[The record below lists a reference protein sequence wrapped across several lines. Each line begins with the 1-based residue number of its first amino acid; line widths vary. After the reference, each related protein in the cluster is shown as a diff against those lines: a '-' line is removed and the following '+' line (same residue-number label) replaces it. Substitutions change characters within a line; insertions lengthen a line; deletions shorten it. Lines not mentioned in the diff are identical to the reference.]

1 MRFTRFLRNERVGVA
16 EMASHAASRTAAR
29 VAGREIIVVQDSSE
43 LALGGRRARDNG
55 YGPVGKGGGVRG
67 LLLHA
72 ALALDA
78 GNGALLGLVDAQVWN
93 RDKGVVTPRRSRATA
108 DKESQRWLSVVAQ
121 SGAVLS
127 SARSV
132 TVISDRE
139 SDIYEHFARRPAN
152 VELIIRASW
161 NRKIEL
167 PSGTS
172 AQLFA
177 FVDSLPEAARFSVKI
192 PAAPGRKE
200 RTAELALR
208 FSPVT
213 LCRPHPSPAP
223 DLPATIRLTMVDV
236 RELPSKYNG
245 EPIHWRLLT
254 THVVRS
260 AKQARRIVDLYRRR
274 WTIEEFFR
282 TLKSAGFDIEEADI
296 GEPKVMIKFVAA
308 AAVAAVTIMQLVRA
322 RDGTTEEEL
331 VEAFDPDDQPVLE
344 ALSSQLEG
352 TTAKQKNPHPKGTL
366 AFAAWVIARLG
377 GWTAYYGKPGPMV
390 MRIGLE
396 AFRRIKFGTTLRLEN
411 V

>member
-1 MRFTRFLRNERVGVA
+1 
-16 EMASHAASRTAAR
+16 MASHAASRTAER
-29 VAGREIIVVQDSSE
+29 VAGREIIVVQDTSE
-43 LALGGRRARDNG
+43 LILGGRRAKANG
-55 YGPVGKGGGVRG
+55 YGPVGKGGGTRG

-78 GNGALLGLVDAQVWN
+78 DSDALLGLVDAQVWN
-93 RDKGVVTPRRSRATA
+93 RDKGKVMPRRSRATA
-108 DKESQRWLSVVAQ
+108 DKESQRWLSVTAQ
-121 SGAVLS
+121 ASTALS
-127 SARSV
+127 AARSI

-139 SDIYEHFARRPAN
+139 SDIYEHFAQRPAN
-152 VELIIRASW
+152 VGLIVRSNW

-167 PSGTS
+167 EAGAST
-172 AQLFA
+172 QLAA
-177 FVDSLPEAARFSVKI
+177 FVDGLPEAARFSVTI

-208 FSPVT
+208 FSSVT

-223 DLPATIRLTMVDV
+223 DLPDGIRLTVVDV
-236 RELPSKYNG
+236 RELPSKYDG

-254 THVVRS
+254 THVVRNP
-260 AKQARRIVDLYRRR
+260 KQARRIIDLYRKR

-296 GEPKVMIKFVAA
+296 GEPEVMIKFVGAA
-308 AAVAAVTIMQLVRA
+308 ALAAVTIMQLVRA
-322 RDGTTEEEL
+322 RDGATEEKL
-331 VEAFDPDDQPVLE
+331 SEAFEPDDQPVLE

-352 TTAKQKNPHPKGTL
+352 ATARQKNPHPKGTL

-377 GWTAYYGKPGPMV
+377 GWTAYYGKPGPRV
-390 MRIGLE
+390 MRQGLE
-396 AFRRIKFGTTLRLEN
+396 DFRRIKYGTTLRLPN

>member
-1 MRFTRFLRNERVGVA
+1 MRLRERRRMLPVA
-16 EMASHAASRTAAR
+16 RSSWFRIPATWRW
-29 VAGREIIVVQDSSE
+29 AG
-43 LALGGRRARDNG
+43 ANG

-93 RDKGVVTPRRSRATA
+93 RDKGAVTPRRSRATA
-108 DKESQRWLSVVAQ
+108 DKESQRWLSVAAQ
-121 SGAVLS
+121 AGAVLS
-127 SARSV
+127 TARSI

-152 VELIIRASW
+152 VDLIVRASW

-167 PSGTS
+167 QPGAS

-177 FVDSLPEAARFSVKI
+177 FIDGLPEAARFSVTI

-223 DLPATIRLTMVDV
+223 DLPDTIRLTLVDV
-236 RELPSKYNG
+236 RELPSKYEG

-254 THVVRS
+254 THIVRS
-260 AKQARRIVDLYRRR
+260 PKQARRIVDLYRKR

-296 GEPKVMIKFVAA
+296 GDPEVMIKFLAA
-308 AAVAAVTIMQLVRA
+308 AAVEAVTIMQLVRA
-322 RDGTTEEEL
+322 RDGATQEDL
-331 VEAFDPDDQPVLE
+331 AEAFEPDDQPVLE

-352 TTAKQKNPHPKGTL
+352 ATARQKNPHPKGTL

-377 GWTAYYGKPGPMV
+377 GWTAYYGKSGPKV
-390 MRIGLE
+390 MRLGLE
-396 AFRRIKFGTTLRLEN
+396 DFRRIKYGTTLRLPD

>member
-1 MRFTRFLRNERVGVA
+1 
-16 EMASHAASRTAAR
+16 MANHAVSRTAMRAT
-29 VAGREIIVVQDSSE
+29 GREIIVVQDTSE
-43 LALGGRRARDNG
+43 LFLGGRRAKANG
-55 YGPVGKGGGVRG
+55 YGPVGKGGGTRG

-78 GNGALLGLVDAQVWN
+78 GNGAILGLVDAQVWN
-93 RDKGVVTPRRSRATA
+93 RDKGKVTPRRSRAPA
-108 DKESQRWLSVVAQ
+108 DKESQRWLSVAAKAGAAL
-121 SGAVLS
+121 SGA
-127 SARSV
+127 RSI

-139 SDIYEHFARRPAN
+139 SDIYEHF
-152 VELIIRASW
+152 
-161 NRKIEL
+161 
-167 PSGTS
+167 T
-172 AQLFA
+172 QLA
-177 FVDSLPEAARFSVKI
+177 VFVDDLPEAVRFSVKI

-223 DLPATIRLTMVDV
+223 DLPDRIRLTVVDV
-236 RELPSKYNG
+236 RELPSNEYDG

-254 THVVRS
+254 THVLRS
-260 AKQARRIVDLYRRR
+260 PKRARWIVDLYRKR
-274 WTIEEFFR
+274 WIIEEFFR

-296 GEPKVMIKFVAA
+296 GEPEVMMKFVAA

-331 VEAFDPDDQPVLE
+331 VEAFEPDDRPVLE

-352 TTAKQKNPHPKGTL
+352 ATEKQKNPHPKGTL
-366 AFAAWVIARLG
+366 AFAAWVVARLG
-377 GWTAYYGKPGPMV
+377 GWTAYYGKPGPKV
-390 MRIGLE
+390 MRIGLD
-396 AFRRIKFGTTLRLEN
+396 AFRRIKYGTTLRLQN

>member
-1 MRFTRFLRNERVGVA
+1 
-16 EMASHAASRTAAR
+16 MASHAASRTAAR
-29 VAGREIIVVQDSSE
+29 VAGREIIVVQDASE

-55 YGPVGKGGGVRG
+55 YGPIGKGGGVRG

-78 GNGALLGLVDAQVWN
+78 DSGALLGLVDAQVWN
-93 RDKGVVTPRRSRATA
+93 RDKGAVTPRRSRATA
-108 DKESQRWLSVVAQ
+108 DKESQRWLSVAAQ
-121 SGAVLS
+121 AGAVLS
-127 SARSV
+127 AARI

-152 VELIIRASW
+152 VELIVRASW

-167 PSGTS
+167 QSGVFV
-172 AQLFA
+172 QLFA
-177 FVDSLPEAARFSVKI
+177 FVDSLPEAARFSVTI

-223 DLPATIRLTMVDV
+223 DLPDTIRLTMVEV
-236 RELPSKYNG
+236 RELPSKYDG

-254 THVVRS
+254 THVVRNP
-260 AKQARRIVDLYRRR
+260 KQARRIVDLYRRR

-282 TLKSAGFDIEEADI
+282 TLKSAGFDIEDADI
-296 GEPKVMIKFVAA
+296 GEPEVMIKFVAA
-308 AAVAAVTIMQLVRA
+308 ATVAAVTIMQLVRA

-331 VEAFDPDDQPVLE
+331 AAAFEPGDQPVLE

-352 TTAKQKNPHPKGTL
+352 ATARQKNPHPKGTL

-377 GWTAYYGKPGPMV
+377 GWTAYYGKSGPKV
-390 MRIGLE
+390 MRLGLE
-396 AFRRIKFGTTLRLEN
+396 DFRRIKYGTTLRLPD

>member
-1 MRFTRFLRNERVGVA
+1 
-16 EMASHAASRTAAR
+16 MAAHAAERTAAR
-29 VAGREIIVVQDSSE
+29 GAGRDVVVIQDTSE
-43 LALGGRRARDNG
+43 LALGGRRAKASG
-55 YGPVGKGGGVRG
+55 YGPVGKGGALRG

-72 ALALDA
+72 VLAVDA
-78 GNGALLGLVDAQVWN
+78 GTGGVLGLVDAKVWN
-93 RDKGVVTPRRSRATA
+93 RNAGKAAPRRSRQTPH
-108 DKESQRWLSVVAQ
+108 KESQRWLDGTTRA
-121 SGAVLS
+121 GEVL
-127 SARSV
+127 ATAAGITGV
-132 TVISDRE
+132 SDRE

-152 VELIIRASW
+152 VDLIIRASW

-167 PSGTS
+167 QSGAS

-177 FVDSLPEAARFSVKI
+177 FVDSLPEAARFSVTI

-200 RTAELALR
+200 RIAELALR

-213 LCRPHPSPAP
+213 LCRPHPSPAS
-223 DLPATIRLTMVDV
+223 DLPDMIRLTMVDV
-236 RELPSKYNG
+236 REVSSLHDG

-254 THVVRS
+254 THAVRS
-260 AKQARRIVDLYRRR
+260 QKQARRIVDLYRKR

-296 GEPKVMIKFVAA
+296 GEPEVMIKFVAA
-308 AAVAAVTIMQLVRA
+308 VAVAAVTIMQLVRA

-331 VEAFDPDDQPVLE
+331 VEAFEPDEQPVLE

-352 TTAKQKNPHPKGTL
+352 ATEKQKNPHPKGTL

-377 GWTAYYGKPGPMV
+377 GWTAYYGKPGPKV
-390 MRIGLE
+390 MRLGLE
-396 AFRRIKFGTTLRLEN
+396 AFRRIKYGTTLRLQN

>member
-1 MRFTRFLRNERVGVA
+1 VA
-16 EMASHAASRTAAR
+16 AQAS
-29 VAGREIIVVQDSSE
+29 
-43 LALGGRRARDNG
+43 
-55 YGPVGKGGGVRG
+55 
-67 LLLHA
+67 
-72 ALALDA
+72 
-78 GNGALLGLVDAQVWN
+78 
-93 RDKGVVTPRRSRATA
+93 
-108 DKESQRWLSVVAQ
+108 
-121 SGAVLS
+121 AVLS
-127 SARSV
+127 TARSV

-167 PSGTS
+167 PFGTS

-177 FVDSLPEAARFSVKI
+177 FVDNLPEAARFSVKI

-213 LCRPHPSPAP
+213 LCKPHPSPAP
-223 DLPATIRLTMVDV
+223 DLPDTIRLTMVDV
-236 RELPSKYNG
+236 RELPSKYDG

-260 AKQARRIVDLYRRR
+260 PKQARRIVDLYRRR

-296 GEPKVMIKFVAA
+296 GEPEVMIKFVAA

-331 VEAFDPDDQPVLE
+331 VEAFEPDDQPVLE

-352 TTAKQKNPHPKGTL
+352 ATTKQKNPHRKGTL

-377 GWTAYYGKPGPMV
+377 GWTAYYGKPGPKV

-396 AFRRIKFGTTLRLEN
+396 AFRRIKYGTTLRLPN

>member
-1 MRFTRFLRNERVGVA
+1 VTA
-16 EMASHAASRTAAR
+16 QAS
-29 VAGREIIVVQDSSE
+29 
-43 LALGGRRARDNG
+43 
-55 YGPVGKGGGVRG
+55 
-67 LLLHA
+67 A
-72 ALALDA
+72 ALS
-78 GNGALLGLVDAQVWN
+78 
-93 RDKGVVTPRRSRATA
+93 T
-108 DKESQRWLSVVAQ
+108 
-121 SGAVLS
+121 
-127 SARSV
+127 ARSMII
-132 TVISDRE
+132 ISDRE

-152 VELIIRASW
+152 VELLIRSSW

-167 PSGTS
+167 ESGRTT
-172 AQLFA
+172 QLFG
-177 FVDSLPEAARFSVKI
+177 FVDGLREAARFKVTI

-223 DLPATIRLTMVDV
+223 DLPDKIRLTMVDV
-236 RELPSKYNG
+236 RELPSKHDG

-260 AKQARRIVDLYRRR
+260 PKQARRIVDLYRRR

-296 GEPKVMIKFVAA
+296 GEPEVMIKFVAA

-331 VEAFDPDDQPVLE
+331 VEAFEPDDQPVLE

-352 TTAKQKNPHPKGTL
+352 ATTKQKNPHRKGTL

-377 GWTAYYGKPGPMV
+377 GWTAYYGKPGPKV

-396 AFRRIKFGTTLRLEN
+396 AFRRIKYGTTLRLPN

>member
-1 MRFTRFLRNERVGVA
+1 
-16 EMASHAASRTAAR
+16 MASHAASRTAAR
-29 VAGREIIVVQDSSE
+29 VAGREIIVVQDGSE

-78 GNGALLGLVDAQVWN
+78 DNGALLGLVDAQVWN
-93 RDKGVVTPRRSRATA
+93 RDKGVVTPRRSRATE
-108 DKESQRWLSVVAQ
+108 DKESRRWLSVTAQ
-121 SGAVLS
+121 ASAVLS
-127 SARSV
+127 SARSI

-152 VELIIRASW
+152 VDLIVRASW
-161 NRKIEL
+161 NRKIKL
-167 PSGTS
+167 QPGDF
-172 AQLFA
+172 AQLYT
-177 FVDSLPEAARFSVKI
+177 FVDSLPEAARFSAKI
-192 PAAPGRKE
+192 PAAPSRKE

-223 DLPATIRLTMVDV
+223 DLPDTIRLTMVDV
-236 RELPSKYNG
+236 RELPSKYDG

-260 AKQARRIVDLYRRR
+260 PKQARRIVDLYRRR

-296 GEPKVMIKFVAA
+296 GNPEVMIKFVAA

-322 RDGTTEEEL
+322 RDGTTEEKL
-331 VEAFDPDDQPVLE
+331 IEAFDLDDRPVLE

-352 TTAKQKNPHPKGTL
+352 ATEKQKNPHPKGTL
-366 AFAAWVIARLG
+366 AFAAWAIARLG
-377 GWTAYYGKPGPMV
+377 GWTAYYGKPGPKV
-390 MRIGLE
+390 MRLGLE
-396 AFRRIKFGTTLRLEN
+396 AFRRIKYGTTLRLQN

>member
-1 MRFTRFLRNERVGVA
+1 
-16 EMASHAASRTAAR
+16 MANHAASRTAAR

-108 DKESQRWLSVVAQ
+108 DKESQRWLSVTARA
-121 SGAVLS
+121 SAALS
-127 SARSV
+127 TARSM
-132 TVISDRE
+132 TIISDRE

-152 VELIIRASW
+152 VELLVRSSW

-167 PSGTS
+167 ESGKTT
-172 AQLFA
+172 QLFG
-177 FVDSLPEAARFSVKI
+177 FVDGLREAARFKVTI

-223 DLPATIRLTMVDV
+223 DLPDTIRLTMVDV
-236 RELPSKYNG
+236 RG
-245 EPIHWRLLT
+245 
-254 THVVRS
+254 THPGSTPGRRDDVPRS
-260 AKQARRIVDLYRRR
+260 A
-274 WTIEEFFR
+274 
-282 TLKSAGFDIEEADI
+282 
-296 GEPKVMIKFVAA
+296 
-308 AAVAAVTIMQLVRA
+308 
-322 RDGTTEEEL
+322 
-331 VEAFDPDDQPVLE
+331 
-344 ALSSQLEG
+344 
-352 TTAKQKNPHPKGTL
+352 
-366 AFAAWVIARLG
+366 
-377 GWTAYYGKPGPMV
+377 
-390 MRIGLE
+390 
-396 AFRRIKFGTTLRLEN
+396 
-411 V
+411 